1 MKSIQALALRL
12 YFSVRN
18 SWPVWHGLLNLD
30 ARRRFDAATPV
41 LNDVQQRIVNDMSRD
56 GIAFATIDELFPGE
70 NLLEKLQTYMHA
82 LGKMEGHHRKKQ
94 FLQSFWDEY
103 GEFGLENPFFELSLR
118 KEILAIVNSYDRMW
132 RRLNHLHLQ
141 ETIPVGDAT
150 PTQSQRWHRD
160 PQEKRQ
166 VKFFM
171 YLSDVDSEAGPFTYV
186 KRSQFG
192 SPVYGNLFPQQL
204 PLGSYPEIGAV
215 EKRVEANDIVSALG
229 KAGTV
234 IFCDTAGLHRGGHAK
249 SKSRFML
256 TSFYPSTLWT
266 EPRYY
271 KPAPSV
277 AAADLSPEARYAIA
291 ST

>member
-1 MKSIQALALRL
+1 MKTLRDTALRL

-18 SWPVWHGLLNLD
+18 SWPVWHGILNRT
-30 ARRRFDAATPV
+30 ARMHYERHAPDLSP
-41 LNDVQQRIVNDMSRD
+41 VQQRVIDDLKRD
-56 GIAFATIDELFPGE
+56 GIAFTSLEELFPGE
-70 NLLEKLQTYMHA
+70 NVLATLQADMEA
-82 LGKMEGHHRKKQ
+82 RGKMEGFHRKKQ

-103 GEFGLENPFFELSLR
+103 GNFGFDNPFFSLALR

-141 ETIPVGDAT
+141 ETIPVGDST

-166 VKFFM
+166 AKFFI
-171 YLSDVDSEAGPFTYV
+171 YLSDVDAEAGPFTYV
-186 KRSQFG
+186 KGSQFG
-192 SPVYGNLFPQQL
+192 SPTYGNTFPQSL

-215 EKRVEANDIVSALG
+215 EKTVAPESIVSALG

-249 SKSRFML
+249 SKSRFMF
-256 TSFYPSTLWT
+256 TAFYPSAFWT
-266 EPRYY
+266 EPRFY
-271 KPAPSV
+271 KLSKETEAAAPS
-277 AAADLSPEARYAIA
+277 LEARYAM
-291 ST
+291 SH